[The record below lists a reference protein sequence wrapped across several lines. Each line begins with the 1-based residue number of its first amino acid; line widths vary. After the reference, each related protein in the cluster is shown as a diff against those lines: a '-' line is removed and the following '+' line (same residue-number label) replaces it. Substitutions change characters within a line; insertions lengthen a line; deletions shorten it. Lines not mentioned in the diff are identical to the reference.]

1 MGNRMK
7 TNITKRKDGRYV
19 GTVQITNRR
28 KYFYGSTV
36 KEVERKIISAKN
48 NALYGVDIT
57 RTVYFQDV
65 AKEWLESKKL
75 NVALG
80 SYIKYETVV
89 RTILIPHFQRQDVSK
104 IKTFHIE
111 SFYNKLL
118 KEGKSASYINTV
130 VNAPL
135 TQILSSCVKQDIL
148 MRNPVDFATKP
159 KMRKRQVPMW
169 SVEETVMFLKEID
182 GHEDEALLNVL
193 IYGMLRINEAL
204 ALKVSD
210 INFEQNTI
218 SVSKSLKTN
227 EDGKIYVDLPKT
239 DNSVRTIQVPQRVMD
254 LIEVHIVKRTVK
266 NKILFTTTTG
276 SYRSSHNFRNRVVSK
291 LRKGLRTHDLRH
303 IGASLSLSLGA
314 PITTV
319 SQMLGHSNTSTT
331 LDVYSHALPDSQK
344 LVVQALESITK

>member
-1 MGNRMK
+1 MK
-7 TNITKRKDGRYV
+7 NNIRKTKRGLYEARIQIDGK
-19 GTVQITNRR
+19 R
-28 KYFYGSTV
+28 KSFYGNTV
-36 KEVERKIISAKN
+36 EEVERKLTQAKTN
-48 NALYGVDIT
+48 VFLGLDIT
-57 RTVYFQDV
+57 KKVPFEDV
-65 AKEWLESKKL
+65 ALQWLESKEL
-75 NVALG
+75 NVSLG
-80 SYIKYETVV
+80 TYLKYQTVV
-89 RTILIPHFQRQDVSK
+89 RTILVPHFKRQDVSK
-104 IKTFHIE
+104 IKPFHIE
-111 SFYNKLL
+111 TFYNKLL
-118 KEGKSASYINTV
+118 KENKSASYINTV

-159 KMRKRQVPMW
+159 KTRKRQVVMW
-169 SVEETVMFLKEID
+169 SVEETVMFLKEIS

-204 ALKVSD
+204 ALEVSD

-218 SVSKSLKTN
+218 SVSKSLKTDEN
-227 EDGKIYVDLPKT
+227 GKIYVDLPKT

-254 LIEVHIVKRTVK
+254 LIKVHIEKRTVK

-291 LRKGLRTHDLRH
+291 LKKGLRTHDLRH
-303 IGASLSLSLGA
+303 IGASLTLSLGA

-344 LVVQALESITK
+344 LVVEALESITK